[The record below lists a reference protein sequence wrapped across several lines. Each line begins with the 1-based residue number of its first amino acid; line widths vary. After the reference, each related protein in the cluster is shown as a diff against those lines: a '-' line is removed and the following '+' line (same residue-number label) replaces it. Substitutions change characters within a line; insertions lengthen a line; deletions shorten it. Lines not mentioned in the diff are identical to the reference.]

1 MGIDMSRAA
10 EARIKLDALG
20 LDEVCDCIGEGESL
34 TLIASNADVSIGSLL
49 SWIEADPERSARVRE
64 CRSAMAR
71 YWDEKSERCI
81 EQAEDEFELKRAKE
95 LSHHYRW
102 RASKIAPR
110 EYGDK
115 LDLTSTDG
123 SMTPVPTVIQLVAP
137 GDAE

>member
-1 MGIDMSRAA
+1 MSRAA
-10 EARIKLDALG
+10 EARIKLDAFG
-20 LDEVCDCIGEGESL
+20 LDEVCDSIGEGKSL
-34 TLIASNADVSIGSLL
+34 TSIAEDAEVSIGSLL

-81 EQAEDEFELKRAKE
+81 EDAGDEFELKRAKE

-102 RASKIAPR
+102 RASKIAPK

-115 LDLTSTDG
+115 ITQEHTGADG
-123 SMTPVPTVIQLVAP
+123 AALPAIQVVFGNKP
-137 GDAE
+137 E

>member
-1 MGIDMSRAA
+1 MSRAA
-10 EARIKLDALG
+10 EARIKLDAFG
-20 LDEVCDCIGEGESL
+20 LDEVCDSIGEGKSL
-34 TLIASNADVSIGSLL
+34 TLIAEDAEVSIGSLL

-81 EQAEDEFELKRAKE
+81 EDAGDEFELKRAKE

-102 RASKIAPR
+102 RASKIAPK

-115 LDLTSTDG
+115 ITQEHTGADG
-123 SMTPVPTVIQLVAP
+123 AALPAIQVVFGNKP
-137 GDAE
+137 E

>member
-1 MGIDMSRAA
+1 MSRAA

-20 LDEVCDCIGEGESL
+20 LDEVCDSIGEGKSL
-34 TLIASNADVSIGSLL
+34 TLIAEDAEVSIGSLL
-49 SWIEADPERSARVRE
+49 SWIEANPERSARVRE

-81 EQAEDEFELKRAKE
+81 EDAGDEFELKRAKE

-102 RASKIAPR
+102 RASKIAPK

-115 LDLTSTDG
+115 ITQEHTGAGGATL
-123 SMTPVPTVIQLVAP
+123 PAIQVVFGNKP
-137 GDAE
+137 E